1 MLLLVHGIW
10 GFIEYL
16 CALTVSFILGSVTP
30 SPLMF
35 NIVHVMHSICDGG
48 NYQCLYF
55 FISNDAGI
63 AAYNIC
69 FNYLI
74 NGEPVHVSSLLHT

>member
-1 MLLLVHGIW
+1 MVYGVLLSTYCLD
-10 GFIEYL
+10 GFLY
-16 CALTVSFILGSVTP
+16 FGSVTP

-35 NIVHVMHSICDGG
+35 NIVHIMHSICDGG

-55 FISNDAGI
+55 FIFNDAGI

-74 NGEPVHVSSLLHT
+74 NGE